1 MTVVAVLRELWSRR
15 LLVVVGLAVA
25 VSIGILVAFK
35 VGLGLPPTFAA
46 RQYEVGI
53 ASAGVLVDS
62 PSSQVIDLGG
72 GQSKADIVS
81 LSARARLLA
90 NLMATSPLKD
100 RIARRAGVAP
110 DAMIASAPTE
120 GLAQKPSPLTT
131 GASRVSASDPDA
143 RVLTVYVNEALPIIT
158 ADAQAPSPA
167 AAAAIAGAAV
177 TELNL
182 YLTSTAAADK
192 VPDARR
198 LVVKPLGPARSATVR
213 RGPRKLFAIIAF
225 IVVFGLWCAAIML
238 ASGLARSWRAVG
250 GAEPLAPDE
259 QPSPGGSSD
268 VLRGPGGAPDVLRG
282 PHPTN
287 DPSSPRDALA
297 DAPETPGRSY
307 GVG

>member
-1 MTVVAVLRELWSRR
+1 
-15 LLVVVGLAVA
+15 
-25 VSIGILVAFK
+25 
-35 VGLGLPPTFAA
+35 
-46 RQYEVGI
+46 
-53 ASAGVLVDS
+53 
-62 PSSQVIDLGG
+62 
-72 GQSKADIVS
+72 
-81 LSARARLLA
+81 
-90 NLMATSPLKD
+90 
-100 RIARRAGVAP
+100 
-110 DAMIASAPTE
+110 
-120 GLAQKPSPLTT
+120 
-131 GASRVSASDPDA
+131 
-143 RVLTVYVNEALPIIT
+143 VLTVYVNEALPIIT

-287 DPSSPRDALA
+287 NPSSPRDALA
-297 DAPETPGRSY
+297 DAPEQPGRSY